1 MTAEQFLSDLCW
13 FIIRRTKPDQ
23 IILDKAPNFK
33 ATKNEAEMAWE
44 KVVDDPSVHSYHG
57 DLRIKWSFIIE
68 LSPWMGGF
76 YKCLVGITNMSLRKS
91 IGRVSLICSY
101 LQIIL
106 TKIEALANT
115 RPLVYVNNNQI
126 ITPVHFLS
134 INIKTGTPVLI
145 VKNADEKTDPT
156 YHAEEMNTAKKLF
169 ESWKTRQIHLQQ
181 FWKLWKIPNLLNLR
195 EKSQLLNKHLREQ
208 SVKEPR
214 IGDIVQVKD

>member
-1 MTAEQFLSDLCW
+1 M
-13 FIIRRTKPDQ
+13 
-23 IILDKAPNFK
+23 
-33 ATKNEAEMAWE
+33 
-44 KVVDDPSVHSYHG
+44 
-57 DLRIKWSFIIE
+57 
-68 LSPWMGGF
+68 
-76 YKCLVGITNMSLRKS
+76 
-91 IGRVSLICSY
+91 
-101 LQIIL
+101 
-106 TKIEALANT
+106 
-115 RPLVYVNNNQI
+115 VYVNNNQI